1 MDKLS
6 KKGSK
11 ISELIEKGREQ
22 GYLTYAD
29 VNDHLP
35 DDISDPDQVEEII
48 GMINDLGLQVHET
61 APDADTLM
69 LAESEDS
76 DDVALEQ
83 AAAALAAVEN
93 ETGRTTDP
101 VRMYM
106 REMGTVDLL
115 TREGEIEIAKRI
127 EEGMRD
133 LLDASVNYPGI
144 VEHIIDFYELVKLEE
159 KKLSELLTGFLE
171 EMEEVPSA
179 GPGSEKAKQLEESDE
194 EVDNGPD
201 LVEVKKRMTNLKR
214 QFNKTHKVVESKG
227 RHSKEAKAEFV
238 KLGLIFKFLKFSPK
252 MFEDLSFI
260 ARKDLAELRLHEKRI
275 QYLSVKSE
283 KIPRKDFIGM
293 FHDNVTKVKWMDSLM
308 TNKKYSKKS
317 LEHIKPDVVNAQKSI
332 KAMEDRVS
340 LNIKDIREIN
350 RAMSMG
356 GTKMRRAKK
365 DMVEANLRLV
375 ISIAKKYTNRG
386 LQFLDL
392 IQEGNIGLMKA
403 VDRFDPNKG
412 VKVVSFAVHWIK
424 AEIHE
429 YILKN
434 WRMVK
439 IATTKAQRKLFFNL
453 RSKKKTL
460 DWLTKEE
467 AEKIAKDLNVEVK
480 DVLHMENRLTSHDA
494 AFDGPVGSD
503 DESDIM
509 SPSQYLEDRS
519 FSPEILVAEQEVAD
533 HNSEE
538 LTMALSQLDERSK
551 DIIARRYLADQK
563 ETLHDLADEY
573 KVSAERIRQIENGAL
588 KKLKAA
594 MSNAA

>member
-1 MDKLS
+1 MGTDLQTITLSTPGKDIESYLSCVHAIPILTPEQEKELAYKL
-6 KKGSK
+6 
-11 ISELIEKGREQ
+11 
-22 GYLTYAD
+22 YD
-29 VNDHLP
+29 N
-35 DDISDPDQVEEII
+35 
-48 GMINDLGLQVHET
+48 NDLEAARQLVLSHLRFVVHISRSYSGYGL
-61 APDADTLM
+61 PLAD
-69 LAESEDS
+69 
-76 DDVALEQ
+76 
-83 AAAALAAVEN
+83 
-93 ETGRTTDP
+93 
-101 VRMYM
+101 
-106 REMGTVDLL
+106 
-115 TREGEIEIAKRI
+115 I
-127 EEGMRD
+127 
-133 LLDASVNYPGI
+133 
-144 VEHIIDFYELVKLEE
+144 
-159 KKLSELLTGFLE
+159 
-171 EMEEVPSA
+171 
-179 GPGSEKAKQLEESDE
+179 
-194 EVDNGPD
+194 
-201 LVEVKKRMTNLKR
+201 
-214 QFNKTHKVVESKG
+214 
-227 RHSKEAKAEFV
+227 
-238 KLGLIFKFLKFSPK
+238 
-252 MFEDLSFI
+252 
-260 ARKDLAELRLHEKRI
+260 
-275 QYLSVKSE
+275 
-283 KIPRKDFIGM
+283 
-293 FHDNVTKVKWMDSLM
+293 
-308 TNKKYSKKS
+308 
-317 LEHIKPDVVNAQKSI
+317 
-332 KAMEDRVS
+332 
-340 LNIKDIREIN
+340 
-350 RAMSMG
+350 
-356 GTKMRRAKK
+356 
-365 DMVEANLRLV
+365 
-375 ISIAKKYTNRG
+375 
-386 LQFLDL
+386 

-403 VDRFDPNKG
+403 VDRFDQNKG

-509 SPSQYLEDRS
+509 SPSQYLEDKS

-573 KVSAERIRQIENGAL
+573 EVSAERIRQIENGAL